1 LRAARLRHQRHSFR
15 HSLETANNNELT
27 GTDSTHNLDNPL
39 RPRAKL
45 NHSAT
50 RFPLGDHPHDVR
62 RAQWLNRIL
71 GNHDRIGASRRR
83 KSRFDEHSRLENS
96 AGISRE
102 TLHHD
107 RAIRVLHDWIDKV
120 DSSGKGLSGLSGD
133 GKLDCL
139 SELESR
145 CVTLGHFD
153 HGALW
158 IYSLECQQ
166 RRSRRDVIAD
176 AHESL
181 TDHAGKRSTHHTPRD
196 LKL

>member
-1 LRAARLRHQRHSFR
+1 LRTARLRHQRHSLR
-15 HSLETANNNELT
+15 HPLESTHNNELT
-27 GTDSTHNLDNPL
+27 GTHSSHNLDNSL

-45 NHSAT
+45 HHSAA
-50 RFPLGDHPHDVR
+50 RLAAGDDPHDIR

-71 GNHDRIGASRRR
+71 GNDDRIRASRRR
-83 KSRFDEHSRLENS
+83 KSRFDEHSGLEN
-96 AGISRE
+96 AARISGE

-107 RAIRVLHDWIDKV
+107 RAIRVLHDWIDEV
-120 DSSGKGLSGLSGD
+120 DSGSECLAGLSGD

-158 IYSLECQQ
+158 IYSLECEKG
-166 RRSRRDVIAD
+166 RSRRDVIAD